1 MVTKL
6 RTFKRTGVFEF
17 FVIRLTAVFQALY
30 FLVISFYWFQVE
42 PVNFSDLTALFD
54 NILFKIWTFLILV
67 SISYHAMSGMLNI
80 AHDYLTSRLLGNV
93 SGFVKKLFSS
103 FMLGTSFRFNYG
115 RNFINSELTLWQ

>member
-1 MVTKL
+1 MVTKF

-42 PVNFSDLTALFD
+42 PINFSDLTALFD
-54 NILFKIWTFLILV
+54 NILFRIWTFLILV

-93 SGFVKKLFSS
+93 SGFVKNS
-103 FMLGTSFRFNYG
+103 FLALCWIQVLGSITVGILLIAS
-115 RNFINSELTLWQ
+115 

>member
-42 PVNFSDLTALFD
+42 PVNFSELTALFD
-54 NILFKIWTFLILV
+54 NILFRIWTFLVLV
-67 SISYHAMSGMLNI
+67 SISYHAMSGI
-80 AHDYLTSRLLGNV
+80 VKYRTRL
-93 SGFVKKLFSS
+93 FDFKAFRKRIRICKKLFSS
-103 FMLGTSFRFNYG
+103 FMLDTSFRFNYG